1 MMDPNEPMG
10 KSGIRN
16 IFVEVFQVFWGFGMQ
31 PCSQLKPLLI
41 FTINISQFKGPSPEA
56 LRLVQSQVQRVEQD
70 DCHVAARLQYDL
82 LEKLLGWRS

>member
-1 MMDPNEPMG
+1 MSLWERVASATFLLRYSRY
-10 KSGIRN
+10 SGVLACN
-16 IFVEVFQVFWGFGMQ
+16 

-41 FTINISQFKGPSPEA
+41 FDHQYHQFKGRKGPSPEA